1 MDFSVLLIPLGF
13 MLICAG
19 VMMLLMSLKKNK
31 RSDDIRR
38 MEFGMIFL
46 GPIPIVFGGSKRIV
60 VIGLVLVA
68 LIAALLFIGFTNPQL
83 IGW

>member
-1 MDFSVLLIPLGF
+1 MDISALLPLGF

-19 VMMLLMSLKKNK
+19 VMMLLISVKMNK

-38 MEFGMIFL
+38 KEFGIVFL

-60 VIGLVLVA
+60 VIGLVFVA
-68 LIAALLFIGFTNPQL
+68 LIAALLFIGLANPQL